1 MWGYYFNLIFERFK
15 MSGVSDLGV
24 SLDVNELFRLT
35 QAGLAVA
42 GSPSSVFYIWNVFV
56 FVDY

>member
-1 MWGYYFNLIFERFK
+1 

-42 GSPSSVFYIWNVFV
+42 GSPSSVFYRWNVFV
-56 FVDY
+56 FVEY